1 MPNFSALNSTLI
13 CRAQL
18 HLVPLHRLCL
28 LHVVVALVDLLTA
41 MVVVV
46 AVVALPLVVA
56 LTTNPG
62 NHPDSA
68 MALRTLTVP
77 TVPQDRAQCKDMLV
91 LI

>member
-46 AVVALPLVVA
+46 AVVAVPLVVA
-56 LTTNPG
+56 STTNPG

-68 MALRTLTVP
+68 VALRHAHSANCASRSGTL
-77 TVPQDRAQCKDMLV
+77 
-91 LI
+91 